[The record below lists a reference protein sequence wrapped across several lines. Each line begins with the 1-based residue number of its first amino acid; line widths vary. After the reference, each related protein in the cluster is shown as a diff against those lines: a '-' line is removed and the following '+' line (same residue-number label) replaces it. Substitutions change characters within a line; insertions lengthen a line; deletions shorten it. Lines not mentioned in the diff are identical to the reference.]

1 MRSYPRNS
9 PQAAARI
16 VALVLGADGH
26 SCSAEDRML
35 ERLAAAEDLGL
46 TPAEFHGIVRTFF
59 EDRSVASYPAS
70 IGGID
75 AATRAAIVDEIDDP
89 WLRRKVLRICSAIVT
104 ADNFLADGEIVVLAA
119 ILRQWHPNGGD

>member
-26 SCSAEDRML
+26 HCSVEDQML
-35 ERLAAAEDLGL
+35 ERLEAAKDLGL
-46 TPAEFHGIVRTFF
+46 TSEEFREITQIFF
-59 EDRSVASYPAS
+59 EDRILASYPAS

-75 AATRAAIVDEIDDP
+75 AATRTAIVDEVDDP
-89 WLRRKVLRICSAIVT
+89 RLRRKLLRICSAVIT

-119 ILRQWHPNGGD
+119 ILRQWHLDEAD